1 MIKIK
6 FQKFLVFFKILS
18 LFFLSL
24 IIIYSL
30 FPKNA
35 QAQPSLS
42 SYTNNTEGTLT
53 DGGRFTQQITIS
65 GSNFGTACDGTNN
78 VVKIGTYSVPCANVS
93 TWTATSIVFT
103 VPSATNVYG
112 GTGSNGLIVRASG
125 IDSGGSSFYV
135 YPSISSLVTP
145 SVANAINYRKLNFRK
160 LNGGPRKLIIES
172 LAFYLG
178 GNHFHLMVKQ
188 IKEGGITLFMRKMG
202 TGYTNYFNL
211 KYERVGSLF
220 QGPFKAALV
229 KTDAHF
235 IHLPFYIHLNALDS
249 VMPEWRERKIPDV
262 KKALRILETYR
273 WSSHL
278 DYLGKKE
285 LSVRN
290 PAGFSLE
297 ILGWTRQVQRIN
309 NRLVKRT

>member
-1 MIKIK
+1 MLLFINNMKNPPFATGEIYHLYNRGVEK
-6 FQKFLVFFKILS
+6 RDIFLDEEDRLRFIHDLFEFNDLEPADKFL
-18 LFFLSL
+18 
-24 IIIYSL
+24 II
-30 FPKNA
+30 
-35 QAQPSLS
+35 
-42 SYTNNTEGTLT
+42 
-53 DGGRFTQQITIS
+53 QQIHQRNQLS
-65 GSNFGTACDGTNN
+65 E
-78 VVKIGTYSVPCANVS
+78 VKLPKIE
-93 TWTATSIVFT
+93 
-103 VPSATNVYG
+103 
-112 GTGSNGLIVRASG
+112 R
-125 IDSGGSSFYV
+125 
-135 YPSISSLVTP
+135 
-145 SVANAINYRKLNFRK
+145 
-160 LNGGPRKLIIES
+160 GPRKLIIES

-278 DYLGKKE
+278 DYLGKKNFPSVTQRDFLLKFWGGPAKYKE
-285 LSVRN
+285 LITDWLRE
-290 PAGFSLE
+290 LE
-297 ILGWTRQVQRIN
+297 IEEIKPIIL
-309 NRLVKRT
+309 K